1 MKLLR
6 FFLIIFISLT
16 SPVKADLNKK
26 LINQLEEGGKLI
38 FIRHAYA
45 PGSGDPDNFNLN
57 DCSTQRNLSKEGQR
71 QAEYIGEFFRNNK
84 VKIDKVLS
92 SEWCRCKETAK
103 IAFKNFSTNS
113 FLNSFYSS
121 KFAKNKDKQ
130 VKALKEYIKKFK
142 SDKNLVLVTHYVLI
156 SEILNYGPS
165 SGEIVVSNK
174 NLNIIGSLEINYL
187 DMSSKRAMKQAQK
200 QAYARHRSN
209 ITQSRFN
216 QKKRNFTKKNK
227 KN

>member
-1 MKLLR
+1 MKFLR

-16 SPVKADLNKK
+16 STVKADLNKK

-71 QAEYIGEFFRNNK
+71 QAEYIGKFFRNNK

-92 SEWCRCKETAK
+92 SEWCRCKETAE
-103 IAFKNFSTNS
+103 IAFKDFSTNS

-121 KFAKNKDKQ
+121 KYAKNKDKQ
-130 VKALKEYIKKFK
+130 IKMLKNYVIKFK
-142 SDKNLVLVTHYVLI
+142 SDKNLILITHYVLI
-156 SEILNYGPS
+156 SEVLNYAPS
-165 SGEIVVSNK
+165 SGEIVVSDK
-174 NLNIIGSLEINYL
+174 NFNMIGSIEINY
-187 DMSSKRAMKQAQK
+187 
-200 QAYARHRSN
+200 
-209 ITQSRFN
+209 
-216 QKKRNFTKKNK
+216 
-227 KN
+227 